1 MPKHIVNVGNVELIS
16 LNDNLPI
23 RSPFVAFPHTTLE
36 EWNEYPE
43 LMADHE
49 NANHRWGSLAIRS
62 SGKLIIVDTGMQGE
76 GCYLLNDMKEKGVDR
91 DAVDIVVFTHV
102 HPDHVGWNYSDGKP
116 NFPNA
121 RFLVPQNDWD
131 YWTKPENINSVD
143 YIVPQVLP
151 LKENG
156 VMDLFD
162 GEHEITSE
170 LTTYPTPGHTPG
182 HSSIRITSNG
192 EHAFVLGDVAH
203 SPIQA
208 HYTNWCPEFDI
219 IPEMARS
226 TRHSVIDMLEAEG
239 TLVSAGHFPDPGFG
253 RFVRGEERRYWQEI

>member
-1 MPKHIVNVGNVELIS
+1 M
-16 LNDNLPI
+16 
-23 RSPFVAFPHTTLE
+23 AFPHTTLE

-143 YIVPQVLP
+143 YICLLYTSPSP
-151 LKENG
+151 R
-156 VMDLFD
+156 DLS
-162 GEHEITSE
+162 TSRM
-170 LTTYPTPGHTPG
+170 P
-182 HSSIRITSNG
+182 SS
-192 EHAFVLGDVAH
+192 A
-203 SPIQA
+203 
-208 HYTNWCPEFDI
+208 
-219 IPEMARS
+219 
-226 TRHSVIDMLEAEG
+226 
-239 TLVSAGHFPDPGFG
+239 
-253 RFVRGEERRYWQEI
+253 